1 MSTIYDDGFLYDALF
16 GHDDGIE
23 FYLALAAQ
31 HPGPVLELGA
41 GTGRIA
47 IPPAKHGFSVTAVD
61 LSRSMLETAKKKAAE
76 EGLTIAWVEDDFR
89 SYRPPIPQRLIFV
102 ANNSLLHLHTRDD
115 MERALGCVRESL
127 AEGGCFAF
135 DVFNPSLSWHSLDPD
150 RWSPVKTISDP
161 RTGYRLR
168 IELQGRYDRALQ
180 VSAGTYRILDE
191 ADQEV
196 SRHELRLRMLFPAE
210 LEALLHYNGFLIE
223 SRVGNFDGA
232 AFSSNASKQVVT
244 CKIR

>member
-47 IPPAKHGFSVTAVD
+47 IPPAKHGFSVTAAD

-102 ANNSLLHLHTRDD
+102 ANNS
-115 MERALGCVRESL
+115 AP
-127 AEGGCFAF
+127 
-135 DVFNPSLSWHSLDPD
+135 PSAH
-150 RWSPVKTISDP
+150 P
-161 RTGYRLR
+161 R
-168 IELQGRYDRALQ
+168 
-180 VSAGTYRILDE
+180 
-191 ADQEV
+191 
-196 SRHELRLRMLFPAE
+196 
-210 LEALLHYNGFLIE
+210 
-223 SRVGNFDGA
+223 
-232 AFSSNASKQVVT
+232 
-244 CKIR
+244 

>member
-47 IPPAKHGFSVTAVD
+47 IPLAKHGFSVTAVD

-89 SYRPPIPQRLIFV
+89 TYRPPIPQRLIFV

>member
-1 MSTIYDDGFLYDALF
+1 MSSIYDDGFLYDALF
-16 GHDDGIE
+16 GHDDGID
-23 FYLALAAQ
+23 FYLGLAAQ
-31 HPGPVLELGA
+31 YPGPVLELGA

-47 IPPAKHGFSVTAVD
+47 IPLAKRGSSVTAVD
-61 LSRSMLETAKKKAAE
+61 PSNSMLETGKKKALE
-76 EGLTIAWVEDDFR
+76 EGLTIDWVEDDFR
-89 SYRPPIPQRLIFV
+89 SYRPPIPQSLIFV
-102 ANNSLLHLHTRDD
+102 ANNSFLHLHTRDD
-115 MERALGCVRESL
+115 IERALGCVRESL

-135 DVFNPSLSWHSLDPD
+135 DVFNPSLSWRSLDPD

-161 RTGYRLR
+161 QTGHRLR
-168 IELQGRYDRALQ
+168 VELQGRYDRALQ
-180 VSAGTYRILDE
+180 LNAGTYRILDE

-232 AFSSNASKQVVT
+232 AFSGDASKQVVI
-244 CKIR
+244 CKVR